1 MKTRKIYI
9 AGPMT
14 GLPGFNYAAFGKA
27 AAKLRAEGIWEV
39 VSPAE
44 IGNQYGAP
52 ETINADPKLLA
63 AVVAAETH
71 ALAKCEAIYLLPCW
85 NKSVGARRE
94 LAQAIENGA
103 EIVLDYSAPEYE
115 ADHGALFVKVDP
127 EISRYI
133 ETALPHMMERL
144 KKCEERRDCY
154 VATRDAAQIE
164 VDKETERAE
173 RFSRGINAAKEY
185 IRCKRM
191 VDEERTKANLR
202 DISGKVEKLPG
213 AK

>member
-14 GLPGFNYAAFGKA
+14 GLPGFNYAEFDKA

-44 IGNQYGAP
+44 IGNRYGAP
-52 ETINADPKLLA
+52 EAINADPKLLA

-71 ALAKCEAIYLLPCW
+71 ALAECEAIYLLPCW

-115 ADHGALFVKVDP
+115 AERDALFVKVDP
-127 EISRYI
+127 EIVQYL
-133 ETALPHMMERL
+133 ETALPHMMDCL
-144 KKCEERRDCY
+144 KKCEEKRDRY
-154 VATRDAAQIE
+154 ISARDSIQIE
-164 VDKETERAE
+164 VVKETESAE
-173 RFSRGINAAKEY
+173 RLTREINAAKKY
-185 IRCKRM
+185 IRCKRT
-191 VDEERTKANLR
+191 VDEERTKANHR
-202 DISGKVEKLPG
+202 DISGKVE
-213 AK
+213 

>member
-1 MKTRKIYI
+1 MKPRKIYI

-14 GLPGFNYAAFGKA
+14 GLPGFNYAAFDKA

-44 IGNQYGAP
+44 IGNRYGDP
-52 ETINADPKLLA
+52 EAINADPKLLA

-71 ALAKCEAIYLLPCW
+71 ALAECEAIYLLPCW
-85 NKSVGARRE
+85 NKSAGARRE

-103 EIVLDYSAPEYE
+103 DIFLDYSAPEYE
-115 ADHGALFVKVDP
+115 ADHGSLYVKVDP

-133 ETALPHMMERL
+133 ETAMPHMMERL
-144 KKCEERRDCY
+144 KKCEERRDRY
-154 VATRDAAQIE
+154 VATRDAAQTE

-173 RFSRGINAAKEY
+173 RFSRGITAAKEY

-191 VDEERTKANLR
+191 VDHEQNLR
-202 DISGKVEKLPG
+202 DIYVEVQKLLG
-213 AK
+213 VK